1 MEKVELVVN
10 GVPYLFQ
17 LASLEMDHIYQEAKA
32 FCASNSEAWNM
43 SGDALEKGCT
53 QVLFKNLALKIEE
66 KSAAAA
72 PVATTEPQTP
82 PAATTAST
90 VYQVNVP
97 VTNGKTY
104 AVSFDAAVHDPY
116 QVSEHFCRENAEAL
130 GLQSEL
136 QITQGCVPSVGKYI
150 AEQLDAV
157 GFVRPNGSGAAA
169 VTAAPV
175 QEGAGEAA

>member
-1 MEKVELVVN
+1 LVVN
-10 GVPYLFQ
+10 GVPYVFQ
-17 LASLEMDHIYQEAKA
+17 LASVEADHLYQEAKA
-32 FCASNSEAWNM
+32 FCTSNSEAWNM

-53 QVLFKNLALKIEE
+53 QVLFNNLALKIKE
-66 KSAAAA
+66 KRAGVPAVKA
-72 PVATTEPQTP
+72 EPQSPP
-82 PAATTAST
+82 PAAAAST

-116 QVSEHFCRENAEAL
+116 QVSEHFCRENAAAL

-157 GFVRPNGSGAAA
+157 GFVRPSAINAAA
-169 VTAAPV
+169 SV
-175 QEGAGEAA
+175 QDNAVEGA